1 MVKKVFIKNL
11 LLVWRSTWTK
21 LMIIYKLS
29 IFLIIKKKTQEL
41 RHNVVTGSLTKS
53 IGKRRVHKLLIN
65 LSTYLLLLLTIAPHF
80 LSAQSSADLKAK
92 REQLLEDIQANNR
105 RLNTTRRNKAA
116 TVEQLAIIQSQIRNR
131 EELITTLQSEINLT
145 DASIE
150 RSTEVVFALG
160 EDIGRLKT
168 EFTQLIRAAYR
179 ARLQNSW
186 LTFLLSSRSFNEAF
200 RRWQYL
206 RQYQRFRSR
215 QARLIIATQ
224 KTLESKLFTLESKRS
239 KKNDLLINEQQQQQ
253 AIGREKNAQDN
264 LLHRLKK
271 SETGILAEI
280 QRQEKA
286 RIQLNNAI
294 EKAIAT
300 EMARVFR
307 EERLESNTSLASN
320 IINSSVAVSGQFNQL
335 KGRLPWPAKGKIS
348 SKFGRQPHPT
358 VKGIEISNNGIDISL
373 SSTSSVKS
381 VANGIIA
388 STHFVPGYQNM
399 VLIRHGDYYTVYSNL
414 ESVIVSKG
422 QKINAGQPLGKAN
435 PQSGDFHFEI
445 WKQKER
451 LNPESWIK

>member
-1 MVKKVFIKNL
+1 MFLVRLNSVFRLAILAWRIRNWCFILALFLTAKGAKRRKDFL
-11 LLVWRSTWTK
+11 LSTKTSFTSFSAFWGNK
-21 LMIIYKLS
+21 ILLIGL
-29 IFLIIKKKTQEL
+29 LII
-41 RHNVVTGSLTKS
+41 
-53 IGKRRVHKLLIN
+53 
-65 LSTYLLLLLTIAPHF
+65 IAPPF
-80 LSAQSSADLKAK
+80 LSAQSSADLKVK

-105 RLNTTRRNKAA
+105 RLSTTRRNKAA

-131 EELITTLQSEINLT
+131 EELITTLQAEINLT
-145 DASIE
+145 DASIG

-160 EDIGRLKT
+160 EDIGRLKI

-206 RQYQRFRSR
+206 RQYQRFRSK

-224 KTLESKLFTLESKRS
+224 KTLSSKLVALESKRS
-239 KKNDLLINEQQQQQ
+239 QKNDLLINEQQQQQ

-264 LLHRLKK
+264 LLRRLKK

-286 RIQLNNAI
+286 RIQLTNAI
-294 EKAIAT
+294 EKAIAA
-300 EMARVFR
+300 EMARVLR
-307 EERLESNTSLASN
+307 EERLENNTPSASN
-320 IINSSVAVSGQFNQL
+320 LSNLNSSVSVQFNKL
-335 KGRLPWPAKGKIS
+335 RGRLPWPAKGRIS

-373 SSTSSVKS
+373 SSISSVKS
-381 VANGIIA
+381 VANGTVA

-414 ESVIVSKG
+414 ESVIVNRG
-422 QKINAGQPLGKAN
+422 QQINAGQNLGNVN
-435 PQSGDFHFEI
+435 PQSGDLHFEI

-451 LNPESWIK
+451 LNPEFWIK